1 MRSSVVVGLS
11 LLAAFGT
18 PAPAGAE
25 DAASPPPDPVAS
37 PPPPPGGALA
47 PPATAAAIPWPDLRA
62 RIYVKDL
69 DQLAE
74 LVKEDA
80 AVEAKARALSARS
93 GTALAIGGVLTA
105 TGLVV
110 LLTGIG
116 NQSCETESVALP
128 LSGPTSFQ
136 VCQGDPTQALVGGG
150 IMAVGS
156 LAWMLLMP
164 RSGDVLDLINAWN
177 TSHPDRPF
185 ELSSGRH
192 ATLSQVARP
201 TP

>member
-1 MRSSVVVGLS
+1 MRSRVVVALS
-11 LLAAFGT
+11 LLVAAGT
-18 PAPAGAE
+18 PAPAAAD

-37 PPPPPGGALA
+37 PPPRPGALA
-47 PPATAAAIPWPDLRA
+47 SPATAAALPGPDLRA
-62 RIYVKDL
+62 RIYVSDL
-69 DQLAE
+69 GQLAD

-80 AVEAKARALSARS
+80 AIEAKARALTTRS
-93 GTALAIGGVLTA
+93 TTALAVGGVLTA

-116 NQSCETESVALP
+116 NQSCHAESVALP

-156 LAWMLLMP
+156 LAWMLVAP
-164 RSGDVLDLINAWN
+164 RSGDVLDVINAWN

-192 ATLSQVARP
+192 EMLSQVTGP
-201 TP
+201 SP